1 MKLAIVTDAACDL
14 AANFIEDY
22 NIHVLPVKIIKGNQ
36 KFLDNKDS
44 VFLTE
49 IREDLKENGKLYKTD
64 PLNHEEL
71 KEHLLKILTNPEN
84 ESFLFILSSSTRST
98 TYSNVVTAL
107 SKLIPEVRQIRQNA
121 KLKANVKFEVIDSLQ
136 LSTGLGVLI
145 SEIIINIKKDLDFEE
160 LIEKINESI
169 NFTQAFLIPEKL
181 NQLYNQA
188 NSKGDASVGFGSYLL
203 GSTLDIKPIIQSY
216 KGVTRTVDK
225 VKGFDKALEMI
236 IKLLISDIRNNRLR
250 FKNISISYGGDAN
263 KRKELVESLAY
274 AKLKDV
280 ADKHNVSIT
289 LSKMGATMM
298 VNVGPNAISIGY
310 ISENVAHSQE

>member
-44 VFLTE
+44 VFITE

-310 ISENVAHSQE
+310 ISENVAHAQE

>member
-36 KFLDNKDS
+36 ILLDIRDS
-44 VFLTE
+44 IFITE
-49 IREDLKENGKLYKTD
+49 IREDLKENGKSYRTEA
-64 PLNHEEL
+64 LNSEEL
-71 KEHLLKILTNPEN
+71 KEYLLKILTAPGN
-84 ESFLFILSSSTRST
+84 ESFLFVLSNSAKSQ
-98 TYSNVVTAL
+98 TYNSVVTSL
-107 SKLIPEVRQIRQNA
+107 SRLIPEVRNIRQKNG
-121 KLKANVKFEVIDSLQ
+121 LKANIKFEIIDSKQ

-145 SEIIINIKKDLDFEE
+145 SEIVVNIKKEIDFEE
-160 LIEKINESI
+160 LIEKIYQSI
-169 NFTQAFLIPEKL
+169 NYTQAFLIPEKL
-181 NQLYNQA
+181 NQLYSQA
-188 NSKGDASVGFGSYLL
+188 GNKGESSVSFSSYLI

-216 KGVTRTVDK
+216 RGIIRTVDK

-236 IKLLISDIRNNRLR
+236 IKLLISDIRNNRLL

-263 KRKELVESLAY
+263 KRKELIDSSAY
-274 AKLKDV
+274 TKLKDV
-280 ADKHNVSIT
+280 ADKHYVSIA

-310 ISENVAHSQE
+310 ISANIANYED

>member
-36 KFLDNKDS
+36 IFIDTKDS
-44 VFLTE
+44 VFITE
-49 IREDLKENGKLYKTD
+49 VREDLKDNGKSYRTE
-64 PLNHEEL
+64 PLTPEEMR
-71 KEHLLKILTNPEN
+71 EPLLKILTSPEN
-84 ESFLFILSSSTRST
+84 ESFLFILSSSSRSK
-98 TYSNVVTAL
+98 TYSNIVTAM
-107 SKLIPEVRQIRQNA
+107 SKLVPEVRNIRQQNG
-121 KLKANVKFEVIDSLQ
+121 LKANIKFEIIDSMQ

-145 SEIIINIKKDLDFEE
+145 SETVINIKREFTFEE
-160 LIEKINESI
+160 IIEKINDSI
-169 NFTQAFLIPEKL
+169 HYTQAFLIPEKL
-181 NQLYNQA
+181 TQLYNQA
-188 NSKGDASVGFGSYLL
+188 GSKGDSSVGFGSYLL

-216 KGVTRTVDK
+216 KGVTRSVDK

-250 FKNISISYGGDAN
+250 FKNIALSYGGDAN
-263 KRKELVESLAY
+263 KRKELVESSAY
-274 AKLKDV
+274 TKLKDV
-280 ADKHNVSIT
+280 ADKHAVSIT

-310 ISENVAHSQE
+310 ISENIAHSEN

>member
-36 KFLDNKDS
+36 IFIDTKDS
-44 VFLTE
+44 VFITE
-49 IREDLKENGKLYKTD
+49 IREDLKDNGKSYRTE
-64 PLNHEEL
+64 PLTPEEMR
-71 KEHLLKILTNPEN
+71 EPLLKMLTSPEN
-84 ESFLFILSSSTRST
+84 ESFLFILSSSSRSK
-98 TYSNVVTAL
+98 TYSNIVTAM
-107 SKLIPEVRQIRQNA
+107 SKLVPEVRNIRQQNG
-121 KLKANVKFEVIDSLQ
+121 LKANIKFEIIDSMQ

-145 SEIIINIKKDLDFEE
+145 SETVVNIKREFTFEE
-160 LIEKINESI
+160 IIEKINDSI
-169 NFTQAFLIPEKL
+169 HYTQAFLIPEKL
-181 NQLYNQA
+181 TQLYNQA
-188 NSKGDASVGFGSYLL
+188 GSKGDSSVGFGSYLL

-216 KGVTRTVDK
+216 KGVTRSVDK

-250 FKNISISYGGDAN
+250 FKNIALSYGGDAN
-263 KRKELVESLAY
+263 KRKELVESSAY
-274 AKLKDV
+274 SKLKDV
-280 ADKHNVSIT
+280 ADKHAVSIT

-310 ISENVAHSQE
+310 ISENIAHSGN

>member
-22 NIHVLPVKIIKGNQ
+22 NIHVLPVKIIKGN
-36 KFLDNKDS
+36 KVFFDTKDS
-44 VFLTE
+44 VFITE

-64 PLNHEEL
+64 PLSPEEMRDN
-71 KEHLLKILTNPEN
+71 LLKILTQPES
-84 ESFLFILSSSTRST
+84 ESFLFILSSSSRST
-98 TYSNVVTAL
+98 TYHNVVTAL
-107 SKLIPEVRQIRQNA
+107 AKLIPEVRQIRQQNN
-121 KLKANVKFEVIDSLQ
+121 LKANIKFEIIDSMQ

-145 SEIIINIKKDLDFEE
+145 SEVIINIKKELDFEE
-160 LIEKINESI
+160 LIERVNQSI

-188 NSKGDASVGFGSYLL
+188 NSKGDSSVGLGSYLL

-263 KRKELVESLAY
+263 KRKDLIESSAY

-310 ISENVAHSQE
+310 ISANIANNEE